1 MKSLLVTTCLLL
13 TALPAWAQEPLR
25 SVYVEP
31 VQHTTQPT
39 PVEVAGVLNRM
50 AELNLAFP
58 VAGIVGDVQVRAGDT
73 VTKGQPLASL
83 KLDEVEAQLKQ
94 ALAAREKAQ
103 RDLQRAEALLASA
116 VISTEE
122 VQNART
128 ALAQTTAQTEAT
140 EFLRRHA
147 ALEAPTDGRILRRL
161 AEPGQTVAAGQPV
174 LSFADDQS
182 GWLVRA
188 ALSARDVMR
197 IAPGNR
203 ATVIP
208 SGASD
213 ATFTAVVSRIS
224 AGSDELTHTVEVE
237 LTPETKLD
245 ERLRSGF
252 VVRAIIQP
260 SAGTKRVHV
269 PASALVEGQGRAA
282 HLFLL
287 RSDDSSVQRV
297 EVQVDELAG
306 DRAFLATP
314 LPNEARVVTR
324 GAEFLRDGESVAV
337 VESP

>member
-1 MKSLLVTTCLLL
+1 MKSLLFIACLML
-13 TALPAWAQEPLR
+13 TAIPALAQEPLR
-25 SVYVEP
+25 SVQVEP
-31 VQHTTQPT
+31 VQHSTQPT

-94 ALAAREKAQ
+94 AEAAREKAQ
-103 RDLQRAEALLASA
+103 RDLKRAESLLASA

-128 ALAQTTAQTEAT
+128 ALAQTTAQTEVT

-147 ALEAPTDGRILRRL
+147 ALEAPANGRILRRL
-161 AEPGQTVAAGQPV
+161 AEPDQTVAAGQPV
-174 LSFADDQS
+174 LGFADDQS

-197 IAPGNR
+197 IAPGDR

-208 SGASD
+208 SGAAD
-213 ATFTAVVSRIS
+213 ATFTAIVSRIS

-237 LTPETKLD
+237 LTPDSPLD
-245 ERLRSGF
+245 VRLRSGF
-252 VVRAIIQP
+252 VVRVIIQP
-260 SAGTKRVHV
+260 SPGPERAHV
-269 PASALVEGQGRAA
+269 TASSLVEGQGRAA

-287 RSDDSSVQRV
+287 REEDSTVQRV
-297 EVQVDELAG
+297 EVLVDELSGA
-306 DRAFLATP
+306 RAFLSTP
-314 LPNEARVVTR
+314 LPAGAKVVTR
-324 GAEFLRDGESVAV
+324 GAEFLRDRESVEV